1 MATQANSKTSAAK
14 SAPIIRQ
21 GHTTDGNYG
30 SDPMTK
36 GKGQKP
42 VRDLTVKGR

>member
-1 MATQANSKTSAAK
+1 MAKVSTSSAK

-21 GHTTDGNYG
+21 GHTSDDTQG
-30 SDPMTK
+30 SNPQMK

-42 VRDLTVKGR
+42 VRDLKAK